1 MRRQLD
7 HSPAYSLEMKARWR
21 IVVPIS
27 GKLTPRICPEEFA
40 TREAA
45 LAWLQSEEGARA
57 VAVLRSSPA
66 GPQRRHKEHT
76 MSGNTF
82 RAPLPSSY

>member
-21 IVVPIS
+21 IVVPIR
-27 GKLTPRICPEEFA
+27 GKLTPRICPDEFA

-45 LAWLQSEEGARA
+45 ITWLQSEEGALA
-57 VAVLRSSPA
+57 VDMLRSGTGRLQHPHHLN
-66 GPQRRHKEHT
+66 G
-76 MSGNTF
+76 
-82 RAPLPSSY
+82 